1 MPTPAIF
8 RNSNN
13 TELQVKIDGYKDL
26 TFFAKIPTQSE
37 INELRLQLATSLGI
51 GNEYIYLPAF
61 DESLGY
67 ALLDK
72 YLNAPYPSLIIS
84 VFEELA
90 PEQRSWKYFPDSLI
104 TDSVIEALIDKVR
117 ENEEGKK
124 KSKSLDAL
132 RKPVEPIRLVSNPT
146 PENISESMDE
156 PRGSGTA
163 PNPSTPT
170 DRGTSQ
176 PSNPT
181 ETNSPRESKKVRH
194 RVESN

>member
-13 TELQVKIDGYKDL
+13 VELAVKIDGYKDL
-26 TFFAKIPTQSE
+26 LFYAKIPTQSE

-146 PENISESMDE
+146 PENLSEIMDS
-156 PRGSGTA
+156 PRSDRT
-163 PNPSTPT
+163 PPSSSTPT
-170 DRGTSQ
+170 DRSTSQ

>member
-8 RNSNN
+8 RNPNN
-13 TELQVKIDGYKDL
+13 VELAVKIDGYKDL
-26 TFFAKIPTQSE
+26 LFYAKIPTQSE
-37 INELRLQLATSLGI
+37 INELRLQLATSLQIGI
-51 GNEYIYLPAF
+51 EYIYLPAF

-84 VFEELA
+84 VFEELP

-132 RKPVEPIRLVSNPT
+132 RKQPEPIRLVSNPT
-146 PENISESMDE
+146 PQDLSESMAGLGVDRT
-156 PRGSGTA
+156 P
-163 PNPSTPT
+163 PDPSTPT
-170 DRGTSQ
+170 DRSTSQ
-176 PSNPT
+176 PTNTT
-181 ETNSPRESKKVRH
+181 EANTIREPKKVRH
-194 RVESN
+194 RVEPN

>member
-8 RNSNN
+8 RNSNHV
-13 TELQVKIDGYKDL
+13 ELSVKIDGYKDL
-26 TFFAKIPTQSE
+26 LFYAKIPTQSE
-37 INELRLQLATSLGI
+37 INELRLQLATSLQIGI
-51 GNEYIYLPAF
+51 EYIYLPAF

-72 YLNAPYPSLIIS
+72 YLNAPYPSLVIS
-84 VFEELA
+84 VFEELP

-146 PENISESMDE
+146 PQDLSEGLDK
-156 PRGSGTA
+156 SGESGRPPEA
-163 PNPSTPT
+163 SPNT
-170 DRGTSQ
+170 DRSTGQ
-176 PSNPT
+176 PAESITP
-181 ETNSPRESKKVRH
+181 NSPREPKKVRH
-194 RVESN
+194 RVE

>member
-1 MPTPAIF
+1 MTPAIF
-8 RNSNN
+8 RNPNN
-13 TELQVKIDGYKDL
+13 VELAVKIDGYKDL
-26 TFFAKIPTQSE
+26 LFYAKIPTQSE
-37 INELRLQLATSLGI
+37 INDLRLQLATSLGK

-84 VFEELA
+84 VFEELP

-124 KSKSLDAL
+124 KSKSIDAL

-156 PRGSGTA
+156 SRGSGTS
-163 PNPSTPT
+163 PNTSTPT
-170 DRGTSQ
+170 D
-176 PSNPT
+176 
-181 ETNSPRESKKVRH
+181 
-194 RVESN
+194 

>member
-8 RNSNN
+8 RNPNN
-13 TELQVKIDGYKDL
+13 VELQVKIDGYKDL
-26 TFFAKIPTQSE
+26 IFYAKIPTQSE

-132 RKPVEPIRLVSNPT
+132 RKQPEPIRLVSDPT
-146 PENISESMDE
+146 PKDLSEGMDE
-156 PRGSGTA
+156 SRSSGRLPETS
-163 PNPSTPT
+163 PST

-176 PSNPT
+176 PTNSI

-194 RVESN
+194 RIESN

>member
-1 MPTPAIF
+1 MF
-8 RNSNN
+8 
-13 TELQVKIDGYKDL
+13 Y
-26 TFFAKIPTQSE
+26 AKIPTQSK

-90 PEQRSWKYFPDSLI
+90 PDQRSWKYFPDSLI

-132 RKPVEPIRLVSNPT
+132 RKQPESIRLVSNPT
-146 PENISESMDE
+146 PEDLSESMAGLGVDRT
-156 PRGSGTA
+156 P
-163 PNPSTPT
+163 PDPSTFT
-170 DRGTSQ
+170 DRSTSQ
-176 PSNPT
+176 PAESITP
-181 ETNSPRESKKVRH
+181 NSPRESKKVRH

>member
-8 RNSNN
+8 RNSNHV
-13 TELQVKIDGYKDL
+13 EIPVKIEGYKDL
-26 TFFAKIPTQSE
+26 LFYAKIPTQSE
-37 INELRLQLATSLGI
+37 INELRLQLATSLQI
-51 GNEYIYLPAF
+51 GVEYIYLPAF

-72 YLNAPYPSLIIS
+72 YLNAPYPSLVIS

-132 RKPVEPIRLVSNPT
+132 RKQPEPIRLVSDPT
-146 PENISESMDE
+146 PKDLSEGMDE
-156 PRGSGTA
+156 SRSSGRLPETS
-163 PNPSTPT
+163 PST

-194 RVESN
+194 RVE

>member
-13 TELQVKIDGYKDL
+13 VELSVKIDGYKDL

-37 INELRLQLATSLGI
+37 INELRLQLATQLQIGI
-51 GNEYIYLPAF
+51 EYIYLPAF

-90 PEQRSWKYFPDSLI
+90 QEQRSWKYFPDSLI

-124 KSKSLDAL
+124 KSKSLEAL

-146 PENISESMDE
+146 SQDLSEGMGMLGESGGTPETS
-156 PRGSGTA
+156 
-163 PNPSTPT
+163 PSTTRSTNQSPIT
-170 DRGTSQ
+170 
-176 PSNPT
+176 P
-181 ETNSPRESKKVRH
+181 ETNTAREPKKVRH
-194 RVESN
+194 RVG

>member
-13 TELQVKIDGYKDL
+13 VELAVKIDGYKDL
-26 TFFAKIPTQSE
+26 LFYAKIPTQSE

-124 KSKSLDAL
+124 KYKSLESL

-156 PRGSGTA
+156 PRGSGTP

>member
-1 MPTPAIF
+1 MTPAIF
-8 RNSNN
+8 RNPNN
-13 TELQVKIDGYKDL
+13 VELAVKIDGYKDL
-26 TFFAKIPTQSE
+26 LFYAKIPTQSE

-132 RKPVEPIRLVSNPT
+132 RKPVEPIRLVPNPT
-146 PENISESMDE
+146 PENLSEELDE
-156 PRGSGTA
+156 SRGSGTS

-170 DRGTSQ
+170 DRDTSQ

>member
-8 RNSNN
+8 RSLDKV
-13 TELQVKIDGYKDL
+13 ELSVKIDGYKDL
-26 TFFAKIPTQSE
+26 LFYAKIPTQSE
-37 INELRLQLATSLGI
+37 INELRLQLATSLQIGI
-51 GNEYIYLPAF
+51 EYIYLPAF

-156 PRGSGTA
+156 SRGSGTP
-163 PNPSTPT
+163 PNPSTST

-176 PSNPT
+176 PANPT

>member
-13 TELQVKIDGYKDL
+13 VELAVKIDGYKDL

-84 VFEELA
+84 VFEELS

-117 ENEEGKK
+117 ETEEGKK

-132 RKPVEPIRLVSNPT
+132 RKQPEPIRLVSNPT
-146 PENISESMDE
+146 PQDLSESMAE
-156 PRGSGTA
+156 LGSDRTP
-163 PNPSTPT
+163 PNPSTST